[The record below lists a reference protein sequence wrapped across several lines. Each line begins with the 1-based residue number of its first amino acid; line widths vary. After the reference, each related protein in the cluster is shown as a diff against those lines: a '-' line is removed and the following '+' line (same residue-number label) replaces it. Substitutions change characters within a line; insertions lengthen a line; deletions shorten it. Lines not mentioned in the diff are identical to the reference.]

1 MMALFFARYKLP
13 AEIIV
18 ALAILAGCLYEFHEF
33 CEREQ
38 DIGGAKIQA
47 LWDKQ
52 KLVDAKA
59 LADRQQANQATVDA
73 AVTQGVQR
81 EATIKVLAASSAAAA
96 VSLHDAIAAINS
108 SVPTAAIETLRGTVA
123 TYGSV
128 LGECAE
134 RYRQV
139 AGYADRHASQQ
150 ETLEDAWPVDRP
162 MK

>member
-1 MMALFFARYKLP
+1 MIALLFARYKLP
-13 AEIIV
+13 AEILV

-38 DIGGAKIQA
+38 DIGGAKVQE

-52 KLVDAKA
+52 KLVDARA

-96 VSLHDAIAAINS
+96 VSLRDAIAAINS
-108 SVPTAAIETLRGTVA
+108 SVPTATIETLRGTVA

-128 LGECAE
+128 LGECTD
-134 RYRQV
+134 RYQQMAR
-139 AGYADRHASQQ
+139 YADQHASQQ
-150 ETLEDAWPVDRP
+150 ETLSDAFPT
-162 MK
+162 K